1 MRSKG
6 AARLHR
12 DASAGL
18 HDLLFAATED
28 RHTGQHTLK
37 LSQRLADGDA
47 FSRRQ
52 FEFADGSF
60 VMSTALLKHRDRLFH
75 FPIRFKV
82 AQAYDRVRK
91 ITKVHRRFGGGD
103 QSVLG
108 QNKQSDDALLIKIGT
123 RVRAVGYSDTS
134 RRAWH

>member
-1 MRSKG
+1 V
-6 AARLHR
+6 RLHR

-28 RHTGQHTLK
+28 RHTGQYTLK
-37 LSQRLADGDA
+37 CFERLTDGDA

-60 VMSTALLKHRDRLFH
+60 VMSTALFKHRDRLFH

-82 AQAYDRVRK
+82 AQAYNRVRK
-91 ITKVHRRFGGGD
+91 VTKVNWRFGGGE

-108 QNKQSDDALLIKIGT
+108 QNKQSDDAC
-123 RVRAVGYSDTS
+123 
-134 RRAWH
+134 